1 MSKLRTLIVGIG
13 SPHGDDQIGWRVAE
27 ALRSAVSPAIEVRE
41 ASTPS
46 QLLDWLEGVD
56 RLIVCD
62 ACQAR
67 RRAPDGSA
75 GDTLSVHRW
84 QWPTLQVSTLRSAGS
99 HSFGLPQVLQLAERL
114 GRLPQ
119 EVIVFG
125 VEGRQ
130 FEAFASRSPDVE
142 SLISNTVQVIA
153 GELSVGPVPTG
164 QLNPGY
170 RNLGRWEPALRASV
184 QANEPCGEETHRA

>member
-13 SPHGDDQIGWRVAE
+13 SPHGDDQIGWRVADS
-27 ALRSAVSPAIEVRE
+27 LRSAVSPEVEVRE

-46 QLLDWLEGVD
+46 QLLDWLDGVD

-62 ACQAR
+62 ACQVR
-67 RRAPDGSA
+67 RRFPDDLTDS
-75 GDTLSVHRW
+75 TLSVHRW
-84 QWPTLQVSTLRSAGS
+84 QWPTLQVSMLRSAGS

-125 VEGRQ
+125 IEGRQ
-130 FEAFASRSPDVE
+130 FDAFASLSPDVE
-142 SLISNTVQVIA
+142 KLIDQLVSEIANESN
-153 GELSVGPVPTG
+153 ELS
-164 QLNPGY
+164 
-170 RNLGRWEPALRASV
+170 AL
-184 QANEPCGEETHRA
+184 PCGEEAGHA